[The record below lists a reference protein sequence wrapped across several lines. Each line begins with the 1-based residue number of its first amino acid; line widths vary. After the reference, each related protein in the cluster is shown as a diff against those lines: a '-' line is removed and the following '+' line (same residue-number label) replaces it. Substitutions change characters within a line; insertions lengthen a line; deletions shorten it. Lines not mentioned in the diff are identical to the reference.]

1 MEQKSVTQEQ
11 PASAKHP
18 PLNNGEQPKG
28 DAAHVSPEVKKPS
41 LPKRL
46 WIASGLN
53 PGLLIMM
60 FKGAIAPT
68 IGLAIYQTTPVADI
82 FTTIGYLVAVVSVLG
97 MSILPRSKFVFQR
110 AFI

>member
-1 MEQKSVTQEQ
+1 MEQKSVTQQQ
-11 PASAKHP
+11 PASAEDP
-18 PLNNGEQPKG
+18 PLNNGEQPKAN
-28 DAAHVSPEVKKPS
+28 DASLSPEAKKPS

-53 PGLLIMM
+53 LAILIMM

-68 IGLAIYQTTPVADI
+68 IGLAIYQATPIADI
-82 FTTIGYLVAVVSVLG
+82 YTTVGYLVAVISVLG